1 MKRSNILLAR
11 FCLLALL
18 LSSVH
23 TAWGQEAEESSWQ
36 LKGFV
41 DTYHAV
47 RTEKPNDWMSSRTRL
62 RGEIGKSF
70 GGSSLFVSFNATYN
84 ALLKERTG
92 FELREAYLDH
102 REEHWG
108 FRFGRQLVI
117 WGAADGVRI
126 TDLVSPMD
134 MTEFLAQ
141 DYDDIRMPVNAL
153 RFFVFNDKMKL
164 ELLAVPTFE
173 GYKLPTTTT
182 NPWSILPEELPLPLV
197 WNEEGSRPKFQLSN
211 VEYGGRLSFT
221 LPGVDFA
228 LAALHTW
235 NKMPVVAYQ
244 PSQTQMTLSPQYY
257 RMGFFGGDIS
267 KPLGQFVLRGE
278 AAFNLGKH
286 FSYTPQASST
296 HQKGFNT
303 VNWLVGVD
311 WYAPHEWTVM
321 AQVSLESIFAYESR
335 IAQARNSSLLTLNVS
350 KKLVGS
356 TLQLSNFTYFDLT
369 HKGWFSRFAADY
381 ALNDHIR
388 LSAGY
393 DWFGGSEGI
402 FGTYKNN
409 SEVWAKAKYS
419 F

>member
-1 MKRSNILLAR
+1 MG
-11 FCLLALL
+11 
-18 LSSVH
+18 SVH
-23 TAWGQEAEESSWQ
+23 TVWGQEAEESSWQ
-36 LKGFV
+36 FKGFL
-41 DTYHAV
+41 DTYHAF
-47 RTEKPNDWMSSRTRL
+47 RSENPNDWMSSRTRL

-70 GGSSLFVSFNATYN
+70 AGSSLFLSFNAIHN

-102 REEHWG
+102 RQGNWG
-108 FRFGRQLVI
+108 FRLGRQLII

-164 ELLAVPTFE
+164 ELLAVPTFV
-173 GYKLPTTTT
+173 GYKLPTEAA
-182 NPWSILPEELPLPLV
+182 NPWSVLPKDLPLPVV
-197 WNEEGSRPKFQLSN
+197 WDEVGSRPKFQLSN
-211 VEYGGRLSFT
+211 MEYGGRLSFT

-228 LAALHTW
+228 LATLYTW
-235 NKMPVVAYQ
+235 NKMPVITYR
-244 PSQTQMTLSPQYY
+244 PSATQFTVSPHYY
-257 RMGFFGGDIS
+257 RMGFIGGDIS

-278 AAFNLGKH
+278 AAFNIGKH
-286 FSYTPQASST
+286 FSYTPQAFFT

-303 VNWLVGVD
+303 LNWLVGVD
-311 WYAPHEWTVM
+311 WYAPHEWTLM
-321 AQVSLESIFAYESR
+321 AQFSSESIFGHESY
-335 IAQARNSSLLTLNVS
+335 IAQPRRSSLLTLNLS
-350 KKLVGS
+350 KKLLES
-356 TLQLSNFTYFDLT
+356 NLLLSNFTYYDLT
-369 HKGWFSRFAADY
+369 YKGWFSRFAADY
-381 ALNDHIR
+381 ALNDHIH

-393 DWFGGSEGI
+393 DWFGGNEGM
-402 FGTYKNN
+402 FGTYKHN